1 MESLIIKFTIKCMC
15 FYNILNVKGLERK
28 DDYLGGS
35 GREKFINHSKNRTTD
50 GLHMNEIY
58 KCFIQADACA
68 KFYRKF
74 RGQCRLLHHKG
85 STGIT

>member
-35 GREKFINHSKNRTTD
+35 GREKFYQP
-50 GLHMNEIY
+50 L
-58 KCFIQADACA
+58 
-68 KFYRKF
+68 
-74 RGQCRLLHHKG
+74 
-85 STGIT
+85 